1 MDGDVWG
8 EDKQINKAELQS
20 SISAVPSPQDDRGLQ
35 FEGKTATMDEFGK
48 VTGNR
53 DELHDSQAYPDPYG
67 TSVVE
72 VLKAID
78 STPHDTADVSSE
90 SSDTEDSPSP
100 DEADEWDD
108 AGSLEISKFLG
119 NMPRNRLLF

>member
-1 MDGDVWG
+1 MIGG
-8 EDKQINKAELQS
+8 LQS
-20 SISAVPSPQDDRGLQ
+20 
-35 FEGKTATMDEFGK
+35 EGKRATLGEFGN

-53 DELHDSQAYPDPYG
+53 DELHDSQACPDPYG

-72 VLKAID
+72 VLKAIV
-78 STPHDTADVSSE
+78 STHHDTADVSSE

-108 AGSLEISKFLG
+108 AGSLEISKLIG